1 MQLRQTFLSINRHH
15 NPKLATKVDVIYAL
29 SQAWCM
35 SESDV
40 DFEMLQKRLSDLTP
54 DELILVR
61 AHCLHPCSALHV
73 VLGCTG
79 LPIMA
84 KLLQDL

>member
-35 SESDV
+35 TESDV
-40 DFEMLQKRLSDLTP
+40 DFEMLQKRLSDLNP
-54 DELILVR
+54 DELILVCTLP
-61 AHCLHPCSALHV
+61 APHVLCPPCSD
-73 VLGCTG
+73 G
-79 LPIMA
+79 L
-84 KLLQDL
+84 Q